1 MNRSRNSIR
10 NIIFGM
16 GGQVLN
22 ILMSFAYRT
31 VFMHTLSD
39 EYLGINGVF
48 TNILMVFSLA
58 DLGVGTAI
66 IYALYKPIAE
76 DDTEKIKSLMKMY
89 AKAYVLIGFVIIGMG
104 LICLP
109 FIAHLITTKETIP
122 HVKLI
127 FMIFVINTASTY
139 FFAYKGTLITANQKH
154 YIVSSVVYGTSVPHN
169 TAQT

>member
-22 ILMSFAYRT
+22 MLMSFAYRT

-104 LICLP
+104 HLQLISR
-109 FIAHLITTKETIP
+109 
-122 HVKLI
+122 
-127 FMIFVINTASTY
+127 N
-139 FFAYKGTLITANQKH
+139 
-154 YIVSSVVYGTSVPHN
+154 IVR
-169 TAQT
+169 